1 MQAEIFTNLKEAKL
15 PEGAIKIYSANR
27 CQVVKMR
34 RELACLMSHSVEH
47 DTHSALCSHS
57 LEQDLQAHP
66 LYARVEEAPGYMR
79 MLERH
84 SVVSPFVEAV
94 IRQEVRNRKRKEM
107 TAALQYRH
115 FQKQWIQDNNLPKYK
130 KNKKGELSL
139 AAYALNDDDDMPQRK
154 TRSRD
159 AVRSEAEFQELLGA
173 MEEEVKRKSVV
184 AVVPSMLLTQQERM
198 AYAFRNTN
206 GHVPD
211 PQQAEWSR
219 CLVNTW
225 TDEEQRIFIEKLAD
239 FASRPEKD
247 GLRKNFR
254 ESFCFFVPFLFCP
267 RLLGIVSF
275 IFCTSSL
282 PVCLVLLAWPH
293 LCCLGWGGGNLC
305 VCMLAR
311 TCAYEIIWVVWAVHA
326 YACMDWSICM
336 D

>member
-15 PEGAIKIYSANR
+15 PEGAIKIYCANR
-27 CQVVKMR
+27 CEVVNIR
-34 RELACLMSHSVEH
+34 TELACLMSHSVE
-47 DTHSALCSHS
+47 
-57 LEQDLQAHP
+57 QDFQAHP

-115 FQKQWIQDNNLPKYK
+115 FHKQWIQDNNLPKYK

-139 AAYALNDDDDMPQRK
+139 PAYALNDDDDMPQRK

-173 MEEEVKRKSVV
+173 MEEEVKRKSAV

-254 ESFCFFVPFLFCP
+254 ESFCFFVPLLFCP
-267 RLLGIVSF
+267 RLPGIVSF
-275 IFCTSSL
+275 SFCSSSL

-293 LCCLGWGGGNLC
+293 LCCLLGWGGGNLF

-311 TCAYEIIWVVWAVHA
+311 TCAYEIISVVWAVHA
-326 YACMDWSICM
+326 YAWMD
-336 D
+336 